1 MALFYVAHRL
11 FAAHDR
17 AVGAYVA
24 SRLASAAGS
33 ENVFLPF
40 CDTDEENLVADC
52 KGLRL
57 FELDRARLRRLS
69 GMIAVLHGPSL
80 DDGVCMEIG
89 FAVASGVPVVLL
101 STDFQT
107 YTPTAGSPVMAFP
120 DPLLENVA
128 VAVARAYRIGSSG
141 LGAEADRFRAFLK
154 QNLGPVRA
162 ATTQAVAALMCSVR
176 QEARVRPRDPAR
188 VPLAFIEPSPY
199 LPDDMWTGI
208 SATLRARGW
217 QVHAAQRFQTG
228 VGTAEAAQADWAAA
242 TAASLAVVDVRG
254 PETPPGAALVIGAC
268 AAAGVPVLAAHPG
281 TWPTLADGREPNWR
295 NLMIQYAVR
304 GRFTSVSQFTSALG
318 GLS

>member
-1 MALFYVAHRL
+1 LFYVAHRL

-24 SRLASAAGS
+24 SRLASATGL

-57 FELDRARLRRLS
+57 FELDRARLLRIS

-89 FAVASGVPVVLL
+89 FAVASGVPVVLF

-107 YTPTAGSPVMAFP
+107 YTPTVGGPVMAFP
-120 DPLLENVA
+120 DPLLEQVA
-128 VAVARAYRIGSSG
+128 VAVARAYQIGSPG
-141 LGAEADRFRAFLK
+141 PDTEVDRFRAFLK
-154 QNLGPVRA
+154 QNLGPVSA
-162 ATTQAVAALMCSVR
+162 ATTKAVAALMTAAR
-176 QEARVRPRDPAR
+176 QEPHVRPRDPAR
-188 VPLAFIEPSPY
+188 VPLAYIEPSPY
-199 LPDDMWTGI
+199 FPDDMWTGI
-208 SATLRARGW
+208 STALRARGW
-217 QVHAAQRFQTG
+217 QVHEAQRFQTG

-242 TAASLAVVDVRG
+242 TTASLAVVDVRG
-254 PETPPGAALVIGAC
+254 PEAPPGAALVIGAC

-281 TWPTLADGREPNWR
+281 TWLTLANGREPNWR

-304 GRFTSVSQFTSALG
+304 GRFTSVSQFTAALE
-318 GLS
+318 GLP